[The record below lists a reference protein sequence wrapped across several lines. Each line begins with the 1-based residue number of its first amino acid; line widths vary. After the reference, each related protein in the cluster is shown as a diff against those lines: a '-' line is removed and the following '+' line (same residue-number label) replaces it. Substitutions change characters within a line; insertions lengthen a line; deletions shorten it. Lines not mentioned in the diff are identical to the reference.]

1 DKMGP
6 LLRQHLYSSVRR
18 NRFFWQLFAYLA
30 GVGIVTL
37 LFSLVVV
44 MGVVNTSYGDETTI
58 SMLSLFQQGRSFY
71 WFFSVILLLTT
82 MLLVPIGA
90 VGAIAGEREN
100 RTWDLLR
107 TTTLRIRDIVL
118 GKVSA
123 TLLTGLLYVMAPLP
137 LLMTSF
143 WLGGVTQTELILTFS
158 LLSVTMMLYIARAL
172 FISSLVRKTITAV
185 VIYYGLNLAAIPLIV
200 ALAVA
205 ITALVNS
212 LTYGSSQFPM
222 QAYWLEVAMQ
232 HGWVILIGANPIT
245 TAIAT
250 EALGL
255 EQGSWVLHTFD
266 VIERIETGRGP
277 VIGSVTLP
285 SPWITFTLFSLIR
298 IGVLLWLT
306 TRRLNRKER

>member
-1 DKMGP
+1 MGP

-18 NRFFWQLFAYLA
+18 NRFFWLLFAYLA
-30 GVGIVTL
+30 GVGLITL

-44 MGVVNTSYGDETTI
+44 MGVVATSSEGETTI

-71 WFFSVILLLTT
+71 WFFSVILLLTS
-82 MLLVPIGA
+82 MLLAPIGA
-90 VGAIAGEREN
+90 VGAIAGEREH

-123 TLLTGLLYVMAPLP
+123 TLLTGLIYVMAPLP

-143 WLGGVTQTELILTFS
+143 WLGGVTRTELILTFL
-158 LLSVTMMLYIARAL
+158 LLSVTMLLYIARAL
-172 FISSLVRKTITAV
+172 FISSLTRKTITAV

-200 ALAVA
+200 ALAIA

-212 LTYGSSQFPM
+212 LAYGSQLPM
-222 QAYWLEVAMQ
+222 QAYWLEVVMQ
-232 HGWVILIGANPIT
+232 HGWVILIGANSIT
-245 TAIAT
+245 AAIAT

-255 EQGSWVLHTFD
+255 EQGAWVLHTFD
-266 VIERIETGRGP
+266 VIERTDGLGP
-277 VIGSVTLP
+277 VVGTVTLP
-285 SPWITFTLFSLIR
+285 SPWITFTIFSLFR
-298 IGVLLWLT
+298 IGALLWLT

>member
-1 DKMGP
+1 
-6 LLRQHLYSSVRR
+6 L
-18 NRFFWQLFAYLA
+18 LFAYLT

-37 LFSLVVV
+37 LFSLVIA
-44 MGVVNTSYGDETTI
+44 TSIVSTYSQEETTI

-71 WFFSVILLLTT
+71 WFFSVILILTT
-82 MLLVPIGA
+82 ILLVPIGA
-90 VGAIAGEREN
+90 VGAIAGERQN

-123 TLLTGLLYVMAPLP
+123 TLLTGLIYVMAPLP

-143 WLGGVTQTELILTFS
+143 WLGGVTRIELALTF
-158 LLSVTMMLYIARAL
+158 LILSVTMMLYIARAL
-172 FISSLVRKTITAV
+172 FISSLVHKTITAV
-185 VIYYGLNLAAIPLIV
+185 VIYYGLNLAAIPLLV
-200 ALAVA
+200 AVAVA
-205 ITALVNS
+205 ITALVES
-212 LTYGSSQFPM
+212 LTYGSQLPM
-222 QAYWLEVAMQ
+222 QAYWLEVVMQ
-232 HGWVILIGANPIT
+232 HGWVVLTGANPIS
-245 TAIAT
+245 TAVTT

-255 EQGSWVLHTFD
+255 EQGSWLLHTFD
-266 VIERIETGRGP
+266 VLERVNGRGP

-285 SPWITFTLFSLIR
+285 SPWITFTIYSLIR

>member
-1 DKMGP
+1 MGP
-6 LLRQHLYSSVRR
+6 LLRRHLYSSVRR
-18 NRFFWQLFAYLA
+18 NRFFWLLFAYLT

-37 LFSLVVV
+37 LFSLVIAT
-44 MGVVNTSYGDETTI
+44 GVVSTYRQEETMI

-71 WFFSVILLLTT
+71 WFFSVILMLTT

-90 VGAIAGEREN
+90 VGAVAGERQN

-123 TLLTGLLYVMAPLP
+123 TLLTGLIYVMAPLP

-143 WLGGVTQTELILTFS
+143 WLGGVTRTELALTFL

-185 VIYYGLNLAAIPLIV
+185 VIYYGLNLAAIPLII
-200 ALAVA
+200 AIAVA
-205 ITALVNS
+205 ITALVES
-212 LTYGSSQFPM
+212 LTYGSQIPM
-222 QAYWLEVAMQ
+222 QAYWLEVVMQ
-232 HGWVILIGANPIT
+232 HGWVVLTGANPIS
-245 TAIAT
+245 TAVTT

-255 EQGSWVLHTFD
+255 EQGSWLLHTFD
-266 VIERIETGRGP
+266 VLERTETVGGR
-277 VIGSVTLP
+277 S
-285 SPWITFTLFSLIR
+285 SAR
-298 IGVLLWLT
+298 
-306 TRRLNRKER
+306 

>member
-1 DKMGP
+1 MGP
-6 LLRQHLYSSVRR
+6 LLRRHLYSSVRR
-18 NRFFWQLFAYLA
+18 NRFFWLLFAYLT

-37 LFSLVVV
+37 LFSLVIA
-44 MGVVNTSYGDETTI
+44 TSIVSTYSQEETTI

-71 WFFSVILLLTT
+71 WFFSVILILTT
-82 MLLVPIGA
+82 ILLVPIGA
-90 VGAIAGEREN
+90 VGAIAGERQN

-123 TLLTGLLYVMAPLP
+123 TLLTGLIYVMAPLP

-143 WLGGVTQTELILTFS
+143 WLGGVTRIELALTF
-158 LLSVTMMLYIARAL
+158 LILSVTMMLYIARAL
-172 FISSLVRKTITAV
+172 FISSLVHKTITAV
-185 VIYYGLNLAAIPLIV
+185 VIYYGLNLAAIPLLV
-200 ALAVA
+200 AVAVA
-205 ITALVNS
+205 ITALVES
-212 LTYGSSQFPM
+212 LTYGSQLPM
-222 QAYWLEVAMQ
+222 QAYWLEVVMQ
-232 HGWVILIGANPIT
+232 HGWVVLTGANPIS
-245 TAIAT
+245 TAVTT

-255 EQGSWVLHTFD
+255 EQGSWLLHTFD
-266 VIERIETGRGP
+266 VLERVNGRGP

-285 SPWITFTLFSLIR
+285 SPWITFTIYSLIR

>member
-1 DKMGP
+1 MGP
-6 LLRQHLYSSVRR
+6 LLRRHLYSSVRR
-18 NRFFWQLFAYLA
+18 NRFFWLLFAYLT

-44 MGVVNTSYGDETTI
+44 VGVINTSNDGETMI

-71 WFFSVILLLTT
+71 WFFSVILLLTS

-90 VGAIAGEREN
+90 VGAVAGEREN

-118 GKVSA
+118 GKVGA
-123 TLLTGLLYVMAPLP
+123 TLLTGLIYVMAPLP

-143 WLGGVTQTELILTFS
+143 WLGGVTRTELALTF
-158 LLSVTMMLYIARAL
+158 LILSVTMMLYIARAL

-185 VIYYGLNLAAIPLIV
+185 VIYYGLNLAAIPLII
-200 ALAVA
+200 AIAVA
-205 ITALVNS
+205 ITALVDA
-212 LTYGSSQFPM
+212 LTYGSQLPM
-222 QAYWLEVAMQ
+222 QAYWLEVVMQ
-232 HGWVILIGANPIT
+232 HGWVVLIGANPIT

-255 EQGSWVLHTFD
+255 EQGAWVLHTFD
-266 VIERIETGRGP
+266 VIERTDGLGP
-277 VIGSVTLP
+277 VVGTVTLP
-285 SPWITFTLFSLIR
+285 SPWITFTIYSLIR

>member
-1 DKMGP
+1 MGP
-6 LLRQHLYSSVRR
+6 LLRRHLYSSVRR
-18 NRFFWQLFAYLA
+18 NRFFWLLFAYLA
-30 GVGIVTL
+30 GVGVVTL

-44 MGVVNTSYGDETTI
+44 MGVVNAPYDGESMI

-82 MLLVPIGA
+82 MLLVPVGA

-118 GKVSA
+118 GKVGA
-123 TLLTGLLYVMAPLP
+123 TLLTGLIYVMAPLP

-200 ALAVA
+200 ALAIA
-205 ITALVNS
+205 ITALVES
-212 LTYGSSQFPM
+212 LTYGSQIPM
-222 QAYWLEVAMQ
+222 QAYWLEVVMQ

-250 EALGL
+250 EVLGL
-255 EQGSWVLHTFD
+255 DQGSWVLHTFD
-266 VIERIETGRGP
+266 VIERTETGRGP

-285 SPWITFTLFSLIR
+285 SPWITFTLYSLIR